1 MQFFEIQYETPPGL
15 PPPYC
20 YYFHLVGRVEQ
31 GVPQVKFDWVYNHR
45 EDLSEEEITAEGFT
59 GDDDYHWQGA
69 LHETWLHQLE
79 KNVDRTKAVAHPDE
93 EGPYLHVTAEA
104 AGRVLFRGHPRNLTE
119 WEYFLQELVQA
130 IYETAGK
137 EAPLR
142 LRFRKVAPG
151 APAVE
156 AKVEIRFRDRAV
168 VRSGPGPAAGAL
180 PWEAMQ
186 GELQSIYAL
195 QYDAEAALPKVP
207 GEPGH
212 YLDPGEGHW
221 YELGKSATNPSARK
235 NYVAAV
241 TRFIDELLG

>member
-1 MQFFEIQYETPPGL
+1 MHFFEIQYETPPGL

-20 YYFHLVGRVEQ
+20 YYFHLVGRVVQ
-31 GVPQVKFDWVYNHR
+31 GAPQVTFDWVYTHR

-69 LHETWLHQLE
+69 LHEAWLHQLE
-79 KNVDRTKAVAHPDE
+79 KSVAKTQAVAHPDE

-104 AGRVLFRGHPRNLTE
+104 AQRVLFRGHPRNLPE

-142 LRFRKVAPG
+142 LRFRKVVPG
-151 APAVE
+151 APAAE

-168 VRSGPGPAAGAL
+168 AGTGPGKAAGSL
-180 PWEAMQ
+180 PWEGMQ
-186 GELQSIYAL
+186 GELQSVYAL
-195 QYDAEAALPKVP
+195 QYDAEAILPKAP
-207 GEPGH
+207 AEPGY
-212 YLDPGEGHW
+212 YLDPGEDRW

-235 NYVAAV
+235 NHVAAV
-241 TRFIDELLG
+241 TRFIDKLLA